1 MSEEEEKDM
10 TLSEC
15 LLRIQSELKAPK
27 GQYNSF
33 GKYKYRSCEDI
44 LEAVKPLLSK
54 YGVTMQI
61 GDQIVMVGD
70 RYYVKATVT
79 LEQEGAEIQST
90 AFAREAEKKTGM
102 DESQITGT
110 ASSYARKYALN
121 GLFLIDDTKDA
132 DTDEY
137 AKTAGRQTQQ
147 PTQRQTQRAK
157 TEAPGRTEP
166 ARPSGL
172 LTEKQVMDIRE
183 GCLRHGIREDFVAEK
198 YGHEALDELNQVEYN
213 KLISAWRNICAE
225 WDAMQAQEMGEAE
238 A

>member
-1 MSEEEEKDM
+1 MSEEKEI

-61 GDQIVMVGD
+61 GDKIEMIGD

-90 AFAREAEKKTGM
+90 AYAREAEKKTGM

-137 AKTAGRQTQQ
+137 AKAAGRQTQQ

-157 TEAPGRTEP
+157 TDAPGRTEQ
-166 ARPSGL
+166 ARPSGR

>member
-1 MSEEEEKDM
+1 MSGEDM
-10 TLSEC
+10 TLSER
-15 LLRIQSELKAPK
+15 LLRIQSEMKAPK

-61 GDQIVMVGD
+61 GDQIEMIGD

-79 LEQEGAEIQST
+79 LYQKGTQIQSS
-90 AFAREAEKKTGM
+90 AYAREAEKKTGM

-137 AKTAGRQTQQ
+137 TRTAGRQAQQ
-147 PTQRQTQRAK
+147 PAQRQKQRAK